1 MNVLATARNT
11 GRRGARNAL
20 IAGLVAW
27 LSFLV
32 QPCVVAAP
40 LAGITVHAGA
50 GPVAVRHYG
59 SGARS
64 DTCLHCVDDSS
75 TRNLVTDTCNDA
87 SAASQSPVANPLDS
101 GENGWTPAL
110 PFSIL
115 PDIHQGVLRSTGKSA
130 AVQPPRSVSI
140 TIAYCVYLE

>member
-1 MNVLATARNT
+1 MNVLATARNI
-11 GRRGARNAL
+11 RHRGARSAL
-20 IAGLVAW
+20 IAGLFAW

-40 LAGITVHAGA
+40 LAGTAGQHDA
-50 GPVAVRHYG
+50 GPPAGTHYG
-59 SGARS
+59 SGSRS
-64 DTCLHCVDDSS
+64 DTCLHCFDDTS
-75 TRNLVTDTCNDA
+75 TRNFVPSTCDDA

-115 PDIHQGVLRSTGKSA
+115 PDIHRVVLRSTGMHEA
-130 AVQPPRSVSI
+130 ERLPRNVSL
-140 TIAYCVYLE
+140 TVAYCVFLE